1 MNSESPLP
9 VKTRIFNIIQ
19 IGDKSNRISRAFDI
33 FITVVIFSNILVTF
47 LQTFSELSFL
57 SGFFH
62 VTEVVTLCIF
72 CIEYALRIWTA
83 DLLYPSKSRL
93 RSRLRFLGKSGHSR
107 RAHIRN
113 NISGL
118 NFPGWHSK
126 SSQSRHNKRLSSRS
140 PDTSLS
146 YLHQY
151 VLLSWHRQ
159 STGYTVP
166 FQQRNAIISI
176 LVSDR
181 PSFIKIPIVISTSP
195 AS

>member
-118 NFPGWHSK
+118 NFLAGIQK
-126 SSQSRHNKRLSSRS
+126 ALNL
-140 PDTSLS
+140 
-146 YLHQY
+146 
-151 VLLSWHRQ
+151 V
-159 STGYTVP
+159 
-166 FQQRNAIISI
+166 IISVFLPGLQI
-176 LVSDR
+176 LLYRISINMCCC
-181 PSFIKIPIVISTSP
+181 PGIGKALVILYLSNKEMLL
-195 AS
+195 